1 MLIMK
6 HNNTQGSGWSGNSTS
21 KVKAFLVSIILPTLF
36 ILSCNQDFPE
46 ANKEPLYILEQ
57 EFDFPAGTT
66 AGTLNID
73 LQNDR
78 NTTCTLFMF
87 PKWFST
93 SQIEFPV
100 SKGNISIP
108 FEFRNIDQYMNQ
120 GSAQIILK
128 VNGTGYFQATINYGL
143 YNPNPDPGT
152 LQPLTCSTAL
162 LDFGMNDELE
172 FVLTNP
178 NPNASVDWSAVN
190 VPPWL
195 QLSPMS
201 GMAPPNSAFTIKG
214 TVNRSGLM
222 PGEFQ
227 QQIDIRSVSP
237 QASLSIM
244 VRMQVANTAVVNTK
258 NIKWIEGD
266 VTDAYFCK
274 STDYLY
280 ILTQN
285 PNAIWVKAPG
295 ADTLISHALA
305 KSPNCMDI
313 TSDGKTVAIG
323 YNQANVDLFDSFT
336 LALKRSYETDCIP
349 AEIVFGENGW
359 CYLTPTLD
367 QWEYLYS
374 LNLTSGVTY
383 RRSTEYPIYAKAYF
397 IKMPGKPFLYGT
409 NPGLSPG
416 GLMIVNI
423 TNGEANDTIANWHV
437 ETGGA
442 LWISKDGKKI
452 FAANKRIF
460 RLPEYTA
467 NSNLQTDL
475 PVLGTLDVP
484 KGFIR
489 SLDYNESLDCFF
501 AAGSDFAWTASGAE
515 TIYQLNGINYS
526 AEKSFKV
533 GSYPAQAD
541 GVYNKPMD
549 VFHLF
554 SSPTGQRLYAVKK
567 VSTSSA
573 LPLKW
578 ALEMIDVF

>member
-6 HNNTQGSGWSGNSTS
+6 HNSTQGSGGFAISAI
-21 KVKAFLVSIILPTLF
+21 KVKLFLVSILSLSLF

-46 ANKEPLYILEQ
+46 GNKEPLYILEQ
-57 EFDFPAGTT
+57 EFDFPAGTKN
-66 AGTLNID
+66 GTLNID

-100 SKGNISIP
+100 TNGIISIP
-108 FEFRNIDQYMNQ
+108 FEIRNIDQYMNQ
-120 GSAQIILK
+120 GSVQIILR
-128 VNGTGYFQATINYGL
+128 VNGIGYFQATLNYGL
-143 YNPNPDPGT
+143 NNQNPDPGT
-152 LQPLTCSTAL
+152 LLPLTCSTAL

-172 FVLTNP
+172 FTLTNQ
-178 NPNASVDWSAVN
+178 NPNAPVEWSAMN

-195 QLSPMS
+195 QLSQMS
-201 GMAPPNSAFTIKG
+201 GMVPPNSSLIIKG
-214 TVNRSGLM
+214 TVNRTGLM
-222 PGEFQ
+222 PGEYQ
-227 QQIDIRSVSP
+227 HQIDLRSVHP
-237 QASLSIM
+237 QASLTIA
-244 VRMQVANTAVVNTK
+244 VKMQVANTAVVNTK
-258 NIKWIEGD
+258 YIKWIEGD

-280 ILTQN
+280 IITHH

-305 KSPNCMDI
+305 KSPNCIDI

-336 LALKRSYETDCIP
+336 LELKRSYETDCIP

-383 RRSTEYPIYAKAYF
+383 RRTTEYPIYAKAYF
-397 IKMPGKPFLYGT
+397 IKMPGKPWLYGT

-423 TNGEANDTIANWHV
+423 ANGAANDTIPNWHV

-452 FAANKRIF
+452 FAANKKIL
-460 RLPEYTA
+460 RLPDYVA
-467 NSNLQTDL
+467 NPSQQVDL
-475 PVLGTLDVP
+475 PVIGTLDVP
-484 KGFIR
+484 KGYIR

-515 TIYQLNGINYS
+515 TIYQLNGISYL
-526 AEKSFKV
+526 AEQSFKV
-533 GSYPAQAD
+533 GSYPALAD
-541 GVYNKPMD
+541 GVTNKPMD
-549 VFHLF
+549 VFYLF

-567 VSTSSA
+567 VSTSSD

-578 ALEMIDVF
+578 ALEMIDI